1 MAFSKYVI
9 TNAGRDLLLACMATG
24 DFQISSLVLGSGSY
38 SGIMSEITAVVTPE
52 LTFSGDSLSVVK
64 RDNQLEVRCKLT
76 NEQLESGFEWREYGV
91 YATDGENT
99 VLYCYDN
106 AGSDSVPISAASGGT
121 AISNTIKV
129 ILTISNDAVANIT
142 FEPDPDMP
150 IPDPTPSDAGKAI
163 IVGADGSYTL
173 GEAGSKDAVLYTAQS
188 LTTEQKAQ
196 ARTNIGVS
204 EAAVLYT
211 EQTLTEAQKTQARA
225 NIDAAE
231 SSHTQAA
238 STISAGT
245 FAGDVKA
252 PATTDMATPILRN
265 SVVTNTDPGAGA
277 SSSYPEGT
285 EICVYE

>member
-24 DFQISSLVLGSGSY
+24 NFRISSLVLGSGSY
-38 SGIMSEITAVVTPE
+38 SGIMTEIQSVVAPV

-64 RDNQLEVRCKLT
+64 RENQLEIRCKLT
-76 NEQLESGFEWREYGV
+76 NEQLEAGFNWREYGV

-106 AGSDSVPISAASGGT
+106 AGSDPVPISASGGGT

-129 ILTISNDAVANIT
+129 ILTISNDAVANIS
-142 FEPDPDMP
+142 FEPEPEIP
-150 IPDPTPSDAGKAI
+150 IPAPSATDAGKAI

-173 GEAGSKDAVLYTAQS
+173 GEAGSKDAVLYS
-188 LTTEQKAQ
+188 
-196 ARTNIGVS
+196 
-204 EAAVLYT
+204 
-211 EQTLTEAQKTQARA
+211 EQTLTEEQKARA
-225 NIDAAE
+225 RENIDAAA
-231 SSHTQAA
+231 SSHTQEA

-245 FAGDVKA
+245 FSGDVA
-252 PATTDMATPILRN
+252 VPTTTDLTTPLLRN
-265 SVVTNTDPGAGA
+265 CVITDADPGANA
-277 SSSYPEGT
+277 ESSYPAGT